1 MMKRAKRVRMICP
14 LCGHVYG
21 TFEYKNAKLTPCKS
35 ANSGENSKAV
45 GLASPVAASFRVQA
59 TREESLEN

>member
-1 MMKRAKRVRMICP
+1 MMRRAKKVRMICP

-35 ANSGENSKAV
+35 ADTGNLQAA
-45 GLASPVAASFRVQA
+45 GLASPVSVSFRVQA
-59 TREESLEN
+59 TREELLQN